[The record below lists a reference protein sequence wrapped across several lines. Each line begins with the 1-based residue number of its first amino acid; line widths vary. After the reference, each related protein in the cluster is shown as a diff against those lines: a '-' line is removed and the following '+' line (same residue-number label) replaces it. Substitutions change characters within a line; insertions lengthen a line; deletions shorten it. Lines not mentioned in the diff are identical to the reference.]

1 MNSTEASQASLG
13 SLTGL
18 KSFETGKQLILRQ
31 FPMLIFQTWCIDLS
45 AHRHNTRIS
54 SKIPKNPMSL
64 VIILETNFSSNCI
77 DNWRRLCDPSLRQ
90 LYPHISDDK
99 DTNSESIV
107 LSIHLYYNHRFIFA
121 SKTSHRI
128 GSKNLW
134 LVSHVYI
141 IIWSISLED
150 TNFQSRV
157 EILCAFQNKRTRLG
171 FIRHIHG
178 GNNIIYSIYHIV
190 DQTTTNR
197 EIWFH
202 HLVHCIRQ

>member
-107 LSIHLYYNHRFIFA
+107 LSIHLYYNHLKKSLKCSAYQNIY
-121 SKTSHRI
+121 SLLNSSTK
-128 GSKNLW
+128 KKWMLN
-134 LVSHVYI
+134 
-141 IIWSISLED
+141 IIWIHSPFYFRIKD
-150 TNFQSRV
+150 FT
-157 EILCAFQNKRTRLG
+157 QNWKQE
-171 FIRHIHG
+171 
-178 GNNIIYSIYHIV
+178 SAV
-190 DQTTTNR
+190 Q
-197 EIWFH
+197 
-202 HLVHCIRQ
+202 